1 MQLPQS
7 VGVPKVLPKYVCM
20 YVCISRDA
28 AAKSCCRPSESDL
41 WSTAK
46 TTGPIARPKPEPQA
60 LLLRFCAADAG
71 ATATINLLRCR

>member
-7 VGVPKVLPKYVCM
+7 VGVPKVLPKCM

-46 TTGPIARPKPEPQA
+46 TTGPIARPSPSPR
-60 LLLRFCAADAG
+60 LSS
-71 ATATINLLRCR
+71 